1 MVVTVVFMACSGI
14 VSGVFLVG
22 VFFSSPTEKVS
33 VLNDS
38 LGQEP
43 MLSLCKIRKH
53 NLGTLV
59 FFPSITQSACNECP
73 EGWWKRKSC
82 VELLMKNLSL

>member
-1 MVVTVVFMACSGI
+1 MVVTVVFLACSGI

-53 NLGTLV
+53 NLGTL
-59 FFPSITQSACNECP
+59 FFFLASHRVHVTSAQRGGGKESHV
-73 EGWWKRKSC
+73 WSC
-82 VELLMKNLSL
+82 

>member
-14 VSGVFLVG
+14 VSGVFLFG

-43 MLSLCKIRKH
+43 MLSLCKIRKQSW
-53 NLGTLV
+53 NVG